1 MCQEPKE
8 YFTKE
13 IEEEFSI
20 SVLNYDFEDLY
31 HDLSNCFDTMRTKAK
46 DYGRR
51 LTYKDIFIT
60 FKDQGYDGDH
70 DFVMCLTAT
79 IKIKNENYQREMIEY
94 YEAMKRELEES
105 EKNKKRDNIRNNIN
119 RTADE
124 ARREYKI
131 AHRED
136 RISNRVKDLLSSDLS
151 DADKLEKMKQLIEG
165 YQ

>member
-13 IEEEFSI
+13 IEEEFSV

-60 FKDQGYDGDH
+60 FYDQGWCGD
-70 DFVMCLTAT
+70 
-79 IKIKNENYQREMIEY
+79 
-94 YEAMKRELEES
+94 
-105 EKNKKRDNIRNNIN
+105 
-119 RTADE
+119 
-124 ARREYKI
+124 
-131 AHRED
+131 
-136 RISNRVKDLLSSDLS
+136 
-151 DADKLEKMKQLIEG
+151 
-165 YQ
+165 